1 MAEENRENQENQENQ
16 EGQENQK
23 SQIYRKKS
31 LDRLDSPEQL
41 NDYIRVT
48 NPGIWLL
55 LGGIIVLLVGACIWG
70 IFGRIG
76 KTDINNAVAIASDGE
91 LRCYTDENVL
101 DGYSDGVR
109 IMISVDSLAGNKETQ
124 EYTVTS
130 TKKVTLTDT
139 MEDMKLLS
147 TVGYQAGNHVLV
159 LRADCDL
166 SDGLYTS
173 DVHIEGETPFSLLDR

>member
-1 MAEENRENQENQENQ
+1 MAEENRENQENQE
-16 EGQENQK
+16 EQENQK

-31 LDRLDSPEQL
+31 LERLDSPEQL

-76 KTDINNAVAIASDGE
+76 KTDINNAAAIASDGE
-91 LRCYTDENVL
+91 LRCYVEETSL

-109 IMISVDSLAGNKETQ
+109 IKITVDSLAGNNETQ

-130 TKKVTLTDT
+130 SKKFTLSDT
-139 MEDMKLLS
+139 MKDMELLS
-147 TVGYQAGNHVLV
+147 TVGYQAGDKALV

-173 DVHIEGETPFSLLDR
+173 DVHIEGETPFSLLDK